1 MSHITSTWGRAWN
14 NTHPTTTVPLLNQ
27 SHQPPQLHS
36 QSHWQRQ
43 QVTPPPTP
51 PAFDARGAAAKLR
64 TIDGYVSF
72 ANIEGLGG
80 LPGVEEDVMEEDRH
94 RETWW
99 LWRGRSWSALIEDD
113 FHNNLL
119 LKTPAQVFSDPGG
132 ARKCEARRLES
143 KVARVASK
151 KCHVEEVTALQKEVD
166 CG

>member
-1 MSHITSTWGRAWN
+1 MRLDVAILCPFCREQFTRGTVCLIRFDFNSFSSGSSTPRRSPTSCR
-14 NTHPTTTVPLLNQ
+14 
-27 SHQPPQLHS
+27 PPVVQALS
-36 QSHWQRQ
+36 
-43 QVTPPPTP
+43 
-51 PAFDARGAAAKLR
+51 
-64 TIDGYVSF
+64 
-72 ANIEGLGG
+72 EG
-80 LPGVEEDVMEEDRH
+80 
-94 RETWW
+94 
-99 LWRGRSWSALIEDD
+99 ALIEDD